1 MVLFLNKNW
10 LGFLS
15 ILTFVISI
23 IFLLIVRGPDANI
36 VFGITVFTVLSIL
49 GIIFAIASRQLW
61 FMILGVILNLGV
73 LVYACFLLLAVGISG

>member
-1 MVLFLNKNW
+1 MNKNW

-36 VFGITVFTVLSIL
+36 VLGVSVFTVASIL
-49 GIIFAIASRQLW
+49 GIAFALLSKQLR
-61 FMILGVILNLGV
+61 FIIPGVILNLGV
-73 LVYACFLLLAVGISG
+73 LVYAFFLLIAIGIGGT